1 MKWKVTVV
9 QYNEPIYVE
18 AETRQEAEKFV
29 AEETF
34 WESEYVRFEVEPE
47 VDKDQWEVDF
57 IVESDKNKEIRARFA
72 TDNDQLLLGG

>member
-1 MKWKVTVV
+1 
-9 QYNEPIYVE
+9 
-18 AETRQEAEKFV
+18 V

-57 IVESDKNKEIRARFA
+57 IVESDKNKEIRERFA
-72 TDNDQLLLGG
+72 TDNNQLLLGG

>member
-18 AETRQEAEKFV
+18 AETKQEAENFV

-57 IVESDKNKEIRARFA
+57 IVESDKNKEIRERFA
-72 TDNDQLLLGG
+72 TDNNQLLLGG